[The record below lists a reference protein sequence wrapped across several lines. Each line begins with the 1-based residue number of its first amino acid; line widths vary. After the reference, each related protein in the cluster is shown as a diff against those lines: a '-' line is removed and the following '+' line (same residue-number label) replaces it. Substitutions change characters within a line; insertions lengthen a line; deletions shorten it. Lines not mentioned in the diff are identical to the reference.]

1 MGVCIV
7 RAASRER
14 IIGRWA
20 FCGTSR
26 LAPASHEIWNGPKL
40 IYGSDNEFYLGYNH
54 FNNSLWNRVLW
65 CYYTECL
72 RWGWNESLPALA
84 AVRPFKGALREIPP
98 FRRSFQSS
106 AASGAGEW
114 DWKMMFS
121 RSYNGSHTH
130 TIPRLS
136 IVQSNLI
143 RSRALLL
150 VNFFCSFKFFFCL
163 AGHRVGILFQRKNAS
178 QFTIE
183 PSVFLFVGQS
193 YIM

>member
-1 MGVCIV
+1 MTTEPSRVGVCIV

-20 FCGTSR
+20 FCWTGR
-26 LAPASHEIWNGPKL
+26 LAHASHEIWNGPKL
-40 IYGSDNEFYLGYNH
+40 IYGSDNEFYLGHNH

-72 RWGWNESLPALA
+72 RWGWMLTLGWNESLPALDG
-84 AVRPFKGALREIPP
+84 RCPFKGALREIPP

-130 TIPRLS
+130 TIPRLYS
-136 IVQSNLI
+136 S
-143 RSRALLL
+143 
-150 VNFFCSFKFFFCL
+150 
-163 AGHRVGILFQRKNAS
+163 
-178 QFTIE
+178 E
-183 PSVFLFVGQS
+183 
-193 YIM
+193 